1 MDGKNTGI
9 KCPKCQLATSTS
21 KTVTQLRTS
30 QASLPLQTF
39 IPSEQGTSN
48 IFTYNVLDTFRR
60 KRMFEYSLLL
70 KWGYNI
76 LKICV

>member
-39 IPSEQGTSN
+39 IPSEQGTSK
-48 IFTYNVLDTFRR
+48 IFLHITY
-60 KRMFEYSLLL
+60 
-70 KWGYNI
+70 
-76 LKICV
+76 